1 MSAND
6 LTTELNKLTE
16 EFKSAIGRA
25 DEAATERLNN
35 AIAEVEG
42 KMRSLQAEANRPTGD
57 ANDDAEVK
65 SYREYLRT
73 RDIKSMSVGSATDGG
88 VTVPKII
95 HSQIQAYLRD
105 NSAMRQIASVV
116 STSTPDYN
124 FPVQTTGSTAEW
136 TGETATR
143 NTTGTPTIVNV
154 KPPVGELVARALIT
168 QTLIEDSAYDLQSFL
183 VNDLG
188 ESFNAA
194 TGTAFVTGD
203 GTNQPKGLLS
213 YPTAAVTDKAGTR
226 PYGTFQHIAS
236 GTSAAL
242 GDAEKLMDL
251 TMAVKPGYRAK
262 GKFVMTRATLNF
274 YRKLKDNNGQFI
286 WQPSLQAGVPSTLL
300 GYPVYEDENMGEAG
314 TAGALAVAFGDF
326 EAGYVIVD
334 RVSMSTMVD
343 PYSFDPFIAI
353 KARARVGGAAKD
365 TSAIKFLKLAAS

>member
-73 RDIKSMSVGSATDGG
+73 RDIKSMSAGSATDGG

-95 HSQIQAYLRD
+95 HNQIQAYL
-105 NSAMRQIASVV
+105 NESTAMRQIASVV
-116 STSTPDYN
+116 STSTGDYS
-124 FPVQTTGSTAEW
+124 FPIQTSGAGAEW

-143 NTTGTPTIVNV
+143 NTTGTPTIQSVT
-154 KPPVGELVARALIT
+154 PPVGEIVARALIT
-168 QTLIEDSAYDLQSFL
+168 QTLLEDSQFALQPFL
-183 VNDLG
+183 VNALG
-188 ESFNAA
+188 ESFDQTTGAA
-194 TGTAFVTGD
+194 YMTGD
-203 GTNQPKGLLS
+203 GTNKPKGLLS
-213 YPTAAVTDKAGTR
+213 YATAAVTDKAGTR
-226 PYGTFQHIAS
+226 PFGTFQHIAS

-242 GDAEKLMDL
+242 GDVEKLMDL
-251 TMAVKPGYRAK
+251 TMAVKPGYRK
-262 GKFVMTRATLNF
+262 NGKFVMTRATLNY
-274 YRKLKDNNGQFI
+274 YRKQKDSTGQFI

-353 KARARVGGAAKD
+353 KARARTGGAAKD